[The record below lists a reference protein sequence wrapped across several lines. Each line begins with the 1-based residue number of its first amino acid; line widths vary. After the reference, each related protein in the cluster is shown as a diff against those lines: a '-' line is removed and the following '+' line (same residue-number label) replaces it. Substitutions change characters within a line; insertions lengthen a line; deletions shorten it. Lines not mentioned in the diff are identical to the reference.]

1 MSSKDDTRKDPTLI
15 CSKCKRF
22 EAKRTCDVCNQ
33 WMCLSCSRKTIFRYK
48 NGYCGDKGY
57 DYEYMKITRC
67 NFCLTS
73 VPQIQEID
81 KSDGCTIS

>member
-81 KSDGCTIS
+81 KSDGCIIS